1 MHSLLRAY
9 RSALRP
15 QSTQYKVLIQ
25 SVRAEHSQ
33 AVQAYIKSPAIA
45 CRLAKEIHN
54 ECGEALNIV
63 EAVHAT
69 GKTKSDTLDAVVST
83 GERLACRFLTAML
96 QDQGVTSEFIDLS
109 EECEF
114 STDQVINQAFYD
126 DLSVL
131 MARRVRASKV
141 NVPVVTGFFGSI
153 PGGLLTR
160 IGRGYTDLC
169 ASLLAIGLGAEELQ
183 VWKEVEG
190 FYTADPRKVP
200 NARVLHAIS
209 PGEASE
215 LTFNGSEIIHF
226 VAMGQ
231 AMRARVPIRVKN
243 VMNPRG
249 AGTLVRPDALAKK
262 LENTRGF
269 GEALG
274 RLEEASSDFKVR
286 SGKAPTAMTSKHKV
300 VVVNVFSEERSF
312 RPSFFTSIIGIL
324 HRWQLCIDLI
334 CTSQVQMSMAIQSE
348 VPMMSTE
355 GDEDCDVVSPDLLGA
370 IEQLREIGSV
380 NVLPRMAII
389 SLVGKD
395 MRNSSGTAGRIF
407 TVLGDNSVNIE
418 MIAQGMCR
426 KTCRPISICDMVLIL
441 SHQGASEMS
450 ISCVVEEG
458 QVDRAMNLLHA
469 DLFADLDTPS
479 AT

>member
-9 RSALRP
+9 RSAVRP

-25 SVRAEHSQ
+25 SVCAEHSQ
-33 AVQAYIKSPAIA
+33 AVQAYIKSPSIA
-45 CRLAKEIHN
+45 GRLANDIQN

-69 GKTKSDTLDAVVST
+69 GETSSDTLDAVVST

-96 QDQGVTSEFIDLS
+96 QDRGVTSEFIDLS
-109 EECEF
+109 KEF
-114 STDQVINQAFYD
+114 EFLTGQVINQSFYD
-126 DLSVL
+126 DLSVV

-153 PGGLLTR
+153 PGGLLAR

-169 ASLLAIGLGAEELQ
+169 ASLLAIGLRAEELQ

-200 NARVLHAIS
+200 NARVISAIS

-249 AGTLVRPDALAKK
+249 AGTLVRPDLL
-262 LENTRGF
+262 LERLEDSRVF
-269 GEALG
+269 GETLA
-274 RLEEASSDFKVR
+274 RLEGPSSNLETR
-286 SGKAPTAMTSKHKV
+286 SAKAPTAMTSKHKV
-300 VVVNVFSEERSF
+300 IVINVFSQERSF
-312 RPSFFTSIIGIL
+312 RPSFFASIIGIL
-324 HRWQLCIDLI
+324 HQWQLCIDLI

-355 GDEDCDVVSPDLLGA
+355 GDEDSDVFSPDLLGA
-370 IEQLREIGSV
+370 IEQLRKIGSV
-380 NVLPRMAII
+380 NILPRMAII

-395 MRNSSGTAGRIF
+395 MSNSSRTAGRIF
-407 TVLGDNSVNIE
+407 TVLGDNNVKIE
-418 MIAQGMCR
+418 MIAQGMSR
-426 KTCRPISICDMVLIL
+426 TTCHPISIC
-441 SHQGASEMS
+441 
-450 ISCVVEEG
+450 ISG
-458 QVDRAMNLLHA
+458 
-469 DLFADLDTPS
+469 
-479 AT
+479 